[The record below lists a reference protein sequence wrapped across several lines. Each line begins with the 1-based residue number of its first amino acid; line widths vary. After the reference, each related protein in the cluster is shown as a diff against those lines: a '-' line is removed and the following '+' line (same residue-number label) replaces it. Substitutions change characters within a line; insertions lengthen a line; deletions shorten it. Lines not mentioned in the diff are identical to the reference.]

1 MPPTLTLAD
10 LNRMNQEF
18 WDAQQQLLESQMV
31 DTAIREIAFEVM
43 RTMEAAER
51 ERRPQ
56 VLAASALKT

>member
-18 WDAQQQLLESQMV
+18 WDAQQQLLESRMV

>member
-51 ERRPQ
+51 ERHPQ

>member
-56 VLAASALKT
+56 VLAASALKI